1 MRSDPDNGMCWCYP
15 IGCSHP
21 PPTCLHI
28 PDLNQFLEQT
38 TAIKFIRPKPDSI
51 TEVSSVFCWRAL
63 LELTRLMC
71 GKITFWYNFGRG
83 SFVCGRLKHSVSLL
97 AVSAQCTNEKYK
109 LVYKLCFNI
118 TTEEQ
123 LIFISSW
130 DIISSSRLASRCH
143 SNVTRP
149 KKYSRVNYF
158 ILVHFELNRKQNAI
172 AVNCCC
178 QEYFIFILVNS
189 TTW

>member
-1 MRSDPDNGMCWCYP
+1 MAGAGAYQLIIIKSLPGLRWGQTLTMECVGVTP
-15 IGCSHP
+15 HP
-21 PPTCLHI
+21 LTCLHI

-51 TEVSSVFCWRAL
+51 TEVSSVFCWRRAL
-63 LELTRLMC
+63 LELTRLIC
-71 GKITFWYNFGRG
+71 GKITFWYNLGRG
-83 SFVCGRLKHSVSLL
+83 AFVCGRLKHSVSLL

-143 SNVTRP
+143 SNVTRA

-158 ILVHFELNRKQNAI
+158 ILVHFE
-172 AVNCCC
+172 
-178 QEYFIFILVNS
+178 
-189 TTW
+189 